1 MRFFEIEFIFSLL
14 LRYNSVLI
22 VGSTLYWLWINTG
35 ILNLIIYSLFLKVL
49 LKKLKEI
56 SVNKKRDK
64 EDK

>member
-1 MRFFEIEFIFSLL
+1 MIEFVFSLL
-14 LRYNSVLI
+14 HRYNSILT
-22 VGSTLYWLWINTG
+22 VGSMLYWLWTNTG
-35 ILNLIIYSLFLKVL
+35 ILNLIIYSLFLKFP